1 MKEIVRKVCAC
12 IVIYAML
19 VPVTALSMKI
29 LEWMFKVDIGNLWQR
44 SFKLALVALVVVAVI
59 EWRRKKKQTK

>member
-29 LEWMFKVDIGNLWQR
+29 LEWMFKVDVANLWQR
-44 SFKLALVALVVVAVI
+44 SFKLALVAFVVVAVA
-59 EWRRKKKQTK
+59 EWRKKKKQAE